1 MRDLQHLRSLE
12 DISSA
17 RKQLQQQSARQ
28 WERLQSDTEPIRR
41 DIRMVTNRLQSVSHT
56 LSSIASFFSPLSVV
70 APRISKGTLL
80 LTLIKRLI
88 RRWRKH

>member
-1 MRDLQHLRSLE
+1 MRDLQHLQSLE

-41 DIRMVTNRLQSVSHT
+41 DIRMVTNRLQRVSHT

-70 APRISKGTLL
+70 SPRISKGTLL
-80 LTLIKRLI
+80 ITLIKRLI